1 MHVALTPYGTC
12 AGAWTMSESDHAEK
26 ERTIMR
32 RKLGGW
38 RWLAVVVPVLLVA
51 LILVGRGLT
60 AVPAARAA
68 TVFNVDVPTSGIVT
82 DICPGG
88 ESVAFSGT
96 AHLLLTFTADAAGGI
111 HGDFLANG
119 QGVTGTGLTSGA
131 VYQFPVANR
140 ANFDLT
146 AANGY
151 TQTST
156 LAGALVGQ
164 GPAAKSEL
172 DILFH
177 ITVTPSGTV
186 AVLIDSLTLKCH

>member
-1 MHVALTPYGTC
+1 
-12 AGAWTMSESDHAEK
+12 MSESDHAEK

-38 RWLAVVVPVLLVA
+38 RWLAVVVPVVLVA

-68 TVFNVDVPTSGIVT
+68 TVFNVDVPTSGTVGSPP
-82 DICPGG
+82 CPGG
-88 ESVAFSGT
+88 EAVAFSGT
-96 AHLLLTFTADAAGGI
+96 AHFLLTFTADAAGGI
-111 HGDFLANG
+111 HGDFLVNG

-140 ANFDLT
+140 GSFDLT

-151 TQTST
+151 TQTFLES
-156 LAGALVGQ
+156 AALIGE
-164 GPAAKSEL
+164 GPAAKTEL

-186 AVLIDSLTLKCH
+186 AVFIDSLTVKCH